1 MKGGQWFLPEAPDVV
16 ALLRRQVGLTI
27 AGLDAFAAWSR
38 GDATAAEAVRE
49 AEQRGNATR
58 RELLKVLHAAFVIPL
73 EPEDL
78 FALSRGVDRIL
89 NYACDLVDESDAMAC
104 PPDGGIAEMATLL
117 GEAMRH
123 IDAALESLESS
134 GSTSE
139 AAADRAIETVRRLDR
154 VYYRGMAGSLDV
166 EDRSE
171 RIAIRELHRRCS
183 RIGETVVDTAERII
197 YAVVKQS

>member
-1 MKGGQWFLPEAPDVV
+1 VKGGQWFLPEAPDVV

>member
-1 MKGGQWFLPEAPDVV
+1 MNRGHWFLPETPDVV
-16 ALLRRQVGLTI
+16 GLLRGQVALTI
-27 AGLDAFAAWSR
+27 DGLDAFAAWAR
-38 GDATAAEAVRE
+38 GDTGAAQAVRD
-49 AEQRGNATR
+49 AEQRGNASR
-58 RELLKVLHAAFVIPL
+58 RELLNVLHASFVTPL

-89 NYACDLVDESDAMAC
+89 NYARDLVSESEAMAC

-123 IDAALESLESS
+123 VDEAIETLESS
-134 GSTSE
+134 GTASE
-139 AAADRAIETVRRLDR
+139 AAADRAIETERRLAR